1 MASVLIVDDAAF
13 MRLTIRQMLEA
24 HGHSVAGEAANGIE
38 AIRKFKEVKPD
49 VVLLDITM
57 PEMDGLETLKR
68 LKEVNSRAKIIICTA
83 LGHQE
88 KVAQAIE
95 YGASDFIVKPFE
107 VSRLMAA
114 LDKVLSM

>member
-24 HGHSVAGEAANGIE
+24 HGHSVAGEAGDGIE
-38 AIRKFKEVKPD
+38 AIRKFKELKPD

-68 LKEVNSRAKIIICTA
+68 LREQDSSAKIIICTA

-95 YGASDFIVKPFE
+95 NGASDFIVKPFKE
-107 VSRLMAA
+107 ERLMSA